1 MALPKIPDFAAL
13 FTVCGCRKASCS
25 ACAGFQMTPR
35 TAAVLWSAARILAGH
50 GYDDVEEHGSDLL
63 QERTEWYLFD
73 RYPRLTW
80 SQDAAWRRR
89 AARSYDDLASDLAA
103 GNWPLPT
110 CPAEELALHLILED
124 VPSAAEDGWAGLD
137 EATLDS
143 LPKEP
148 GDFDWDA
155 MLDVLFQDTD
165 ISSSRASTESTTLTT
180 RSMPR
185 WPWATTGRRH
195 GFRTSRTCSRAMSA
209 GASVDSQRP
218 G

>member
-1 MALPKIPDFAAL
+1 
-13 FTVCGCRKASCS
+13 
-25 ACAGFQMTPR
+25 MTPR

-165 ISSSRASTESTTLTT
+165 ILHLFEPGLDGIDNPHDALNAEMAMGDYRPSAWFQNFAN
-180 RSMPR
+180 MQPR
-185 WPWATTGRRH
+185 DERR
-195 GFRTSRTCSRAMSA
+195 GFRR
-209 GASVDSQRP
+209 
-218 G
+218 